1 MICETVRSASMLARM
16 CMGSAQAQPLFPT
29 PCIDAVVTLSDQHPS
44 VPFDRPPEKA
54 VCLTECLWCLPT
66 KPFPRATHPLV
77 HNPPPHRSLVFCDT
91 PVTSARRPSN
101 NPHRPLPTANP
112 TLASTYWEL
121 EGIRKEESAFS
132 FPSFLLPLS
141 SAFFLPPFPPPA
153 SLFFAPR
160 ASTSTPS
167 WLSLSLSYRVMTGDH
182 EIPGISRGRSSEIR
196 SGTIRTIFLP
206 DNEGLSTWKKIR
218 VKEMIRNAV
227 IATFERFLIYDC
239 LIVLSRI
246 FFFFLFFV
254 DSEIFVIIFRYHLF
268 QRTSHYDQYNSKL
281 RFKVICMK
289 YYTKRSSVASI
300 TSLSL

>member
-1 MICETVRSASMLARM
+1 
-16 CMGSAQAQPLFPT
+16 
-29 PCIDAVVTLSDQHPS
+29 
-44 VPFDRPPEKA
+44 
-54 VCLTECLWCLPT
+54 
-66 KPFPRATHPLV
+66 
-77 HNPPPHRSLVFCDT
+77 
-91 PVTSARRPSN
+91 
-101 NPHRPLPTANP
+101 
-112 TLASTYWEL
+112 
-121 EGIRKEESAFS
+121 
-132 FPSFLLPLS
+132 
-141 SAFFLPPFPPPA
+141 
-153 SLFFAPR
+153 
-160 ASTSTPS
+160 
-167 WLSLSLSYRVMTGDH
+167 MTGDH

-218 VKEMIRNAV
+218 VKEMIRNPV

-289 YYTKRSSVASI
+289 YYTKRCSVTSI